1 MMEIDKYVIGGVIA
15 TVVVIGG
22 VYYFVNRNKSKPKS
36 YKEYRPDINAFKR
49 SMEERYN
56 HPESITKINATVLA
70 EIIKGVHYN
79 INNDIK
85 ALFPVTFHI
94 ELMAYNDKLFNEH
107 TKGSEK

>member
-1 MMEIDKYVIGGVIA
+1 MEIDKYVIGGVIA
-15 TVVVIGG
+15 TVVIVSG
-22 VYYFVNRNKSKPKS
+22 VYYFARRSKPAPKS
-36 YKEYRPDINAFKR
+36 YKEYRPDLDAFKR

-94 ELMAYNDKLFNEH
+94 ELMAYNDKLLNEH
-107 TKGSEK
+107 TKRQEK

>member
-1 MMEIDKYVIGGVIA
+1 MMDIDKYVIGGVIA

-22 VYYFVNRNKSKPKS
+22 VAWYVSRKPKPS
-36 YKEYRPDINAFKR
+36 TRKEYRPDIEAFKR

-85 ALFPVTFHI
+85 ALFPVAFHI

-107 TKGSEK
+107 TKGHEK